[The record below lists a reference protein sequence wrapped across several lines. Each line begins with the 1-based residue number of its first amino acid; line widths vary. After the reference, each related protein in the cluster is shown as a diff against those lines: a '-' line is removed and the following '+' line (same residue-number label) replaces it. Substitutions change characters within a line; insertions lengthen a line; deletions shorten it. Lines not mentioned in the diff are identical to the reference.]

1 MPFFA
6 QRGCVTRPSSRLW
19 VLFSHGAQGH
29 HLLLHWTL
37 SNLGTA
43 ATLKDLLLLSKRVFC
58 QKRTEW
64 AQDLTDFERQSNCTL
79 MWVHRFTP
87 SLGKYEFC
95 IYWCNVE
102 HCDSAPCGHE
112 SKVLS
117 RHNYNTVERHI
128 YTLYIYMQSVI
139 KVRQCLGEN
148 VKYTTGR
155 PSVEWKDINL
165 EYNIPFGMIRP
176 IKNDYIESIFSAS
189 L

>member
-1 MPFFA
+1 MGP
-6 QRGCVTRPSSRLW
+6 
-19 VLFSHGAQGH
+19 LFSWGPRPPLVT
-29 HLLLHWTL
+29 LLDYTL

-87 SLGKYEFC
+87 SLGKFEFC
-95 IYWCNVE
+95 NYWCNVE

-128 YTLYIYMQSVI
+128 YALYIYMQSVI